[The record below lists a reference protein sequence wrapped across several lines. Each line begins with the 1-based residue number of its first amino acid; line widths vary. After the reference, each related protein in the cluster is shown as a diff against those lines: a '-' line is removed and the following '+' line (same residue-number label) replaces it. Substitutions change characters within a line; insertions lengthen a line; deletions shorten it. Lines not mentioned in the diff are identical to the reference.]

1 MCPIDCQQA
10 LKQIELFLDGE
21 LDPSLHAEV
30 RQHLGECGPCTDRS
44 EFQRH
49 LKELLKAKCGCDDVP
64 AHLMERVSR
73 LLLNETPPA

>member
-30 RQHLGECGPCTDRS
+30 RQHLGACGSCTDHS

-49 LKELLKAKCGCDDVP
+49 LKELLKAKCGCDQVP
-64 AHLMERVSR
+64 AHLVEQVSR
-73 LLLNETPPA
+73 LLHETPPA